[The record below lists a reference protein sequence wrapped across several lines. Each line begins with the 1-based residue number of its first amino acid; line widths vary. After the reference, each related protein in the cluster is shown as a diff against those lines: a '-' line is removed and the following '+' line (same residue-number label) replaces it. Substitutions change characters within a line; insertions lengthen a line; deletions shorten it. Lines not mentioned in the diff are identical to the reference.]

1 MLIAENR
8 AVENMLLSVTS
19 FSFVLL
25 ITNYI
30 EQSPSKGANKTSTD
44 HEILYLYFMLMGM
57 HENRRREG
65 RAFLM
70 GTNEILFQRIS

>member
-1 MLIAENR
+1 MKHGPINIR
-8 AVENMLLSVTS
+8 LLSITS
-19 FSFVLL
+19 FSFVLM

-30 EQSPSKGANKTSTD
+30 QQSPSKGANKISSD
-44 HEILYLYFMLMGM
+44 YEILYLLFMLLSI

-70 GTNEILFQRIS
+70 GINEIIFPRVS

>member
-1 MLIAENR
+1 MLKAENR
-8 AVENMLLSVTS
+8 AVENRLLSITV

-30 EQSPSKGANKTSTD
+30 QQSPSKEANKTSTD
-44 HEILYLYFMLMGM
+44 HEILYLHFLLLSI

-65 RAFLM
+65 HAFLM
-70 GTNEILFQRIS
+70 GINEIIFQRVS

>member
-8 AVENMLLSVTS
+8 AVENIILSFTT

-30 EQSPSKGANKTSTD
+30 EQSLLKGANKTSTD
-44 HEILYLYFMLMGM
+44 HEIYLYFMLLST
-57 HENRRREG
+57 HENRRRVCH
-65 RAFLM
+65 AFLM
-70 GTNEILFQRIS
+70 STNDILFPSIS

>member
-1 MLIAENR
+1 VLIAENR
-8 AVENMLLSVTS
+8 AVENRLLSITS

-30 EQSPSKGANKTSTD
+30 QQSPSKGANKTSID
-44 HEILYLYFMLMGM
+44 HEMYFHFMLLSI

-70 GTNEILFQRIS
+70 GINEIIFPRVS

>member
-8 AVENMLLSVTS
+8 AVENRGLSITI

-25 ITNYI
+25 ITNYMQ
-30 EQSPSKGANKTSTD
+30 QSPSKGHNKTSKD
-44 HEILYLYFMLMGM
+44 REILYLHFMLLSIHG
-57 HENRRREG
+57 NRRREG

-70 GTNEILFQRIS
+70 GVNEIIFPCVS